1 VTGTGRGVCGY
12 AWPMAK
18 RSTKAKGPREVELKP
33 EERPKGLTAP
43 PPPRR
48 LGEIVGQD
56 RAVGALRSALAS
68 KRIHHAWIFHG
79 PAGVGKFTT
88 ALAFA
93 AVVLDPT
100 SSAGLM
106 GGDIEPDPDS
116 VVQRLLGAGTHPDL
130 HIITKELATVSR
142 DATVRA
148 SKQRNIAKDVLEEFL
163 IDPATRT
170 GGGGGASLASK
181 VFIIDEAELVD
192 ARGQNSLLKT
202 LEEPAP
208 GSVIILVTP
217 SEERLLPTIRS
228 RCQRVGFS
236 PLSERDMEAWLKG
249 SGLDISGLDAPSRQ
263 WLLTYA
269 EGSPGLAH
277 LALTTGIVEWHRT
290 LAPMLAEVD
299 RGRFPLDLGPTMA
312 KLADEWSQGWIDRP
326 GNENASKEAANRAA
340 SRQMFRLVGGHYRRR
355 LRETGGETA
364 AAAIGLIGEAE
375 RQAETNVQATFV
387 MEHLAAQLAL
397 VHGGG

>member
-1 VTGTGRGVCGY
+1 VCGY
-12 AWPMAK
+12 TWPMAK
-18 RSTKAKGPREVELKP
+18 RTAKTKGPREIELKP
-33 EERPKGLTAP
+33 QERPKGLPAP

-56 RAVGALRSALAS
+56 RAVGALRAALAS

-106 GGDIEPDPDS
+106 GGEIEPDPDS
-116 VVQRLLGAGTHPDL
+116 VVQRLLGSGSHPDL

-142 DATVRA
+142 EANVRA

-163 IDPATRT
+163 IEPATRT
-170 GGGGGASLASK
+170 GGGGAAAMASK
-181 VFIIDEAELVD
+181 VFIVDEAELVD
-192 ARGQNSLLKT
+192 ARGQNALLKT

-236 PLSERDMEAWLKG
+236 PLNERDMSTWLRG
-249 SGLDISGLDAPSRQ
+249 SGLDVSSLDAGAMQ
-263 WLLTYA
+263 WLMAYA

-277 LALTTGIVEWHRT
+277 LALSTGIIEWHRT
-290 LAPMLAEVD
+290 LSPMLAEVD

-312 KLADEWSQGWIDRP
+312 KLADEWSQGWVDRP

-340 SRQMFRLVGGHYRRR
+340 ARQMFRLVAGHYRRR
-355 LRETGGETA
+355 LREAGSGGGAEAA
-364 AAAIGLIGEAE
+364 AAAIGLIVEAE
-375 RQAETNVQATFV
+375 RQAETNVQSTFV
-387 MEHLAAQLAL
+387 MENLAAQLAL
-397 VHGGG
+397 AGAGPR